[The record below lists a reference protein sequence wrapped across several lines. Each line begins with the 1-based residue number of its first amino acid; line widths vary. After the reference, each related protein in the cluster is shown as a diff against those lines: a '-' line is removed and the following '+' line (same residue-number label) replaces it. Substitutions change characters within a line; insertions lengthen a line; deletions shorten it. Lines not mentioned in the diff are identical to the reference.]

1 MQRESIPFSHSLIL
15 SQDRKTCSKYRKAHL
30 FKCLVGFFHYFY
42 SLNQRVMELPIR
54 YLNEKGQLD
63 DGETSQLRYVYDI
76 MYGEGEP
83 YHNEDWSVVI
93 YPSEVKLVDI
103 PTAAEIFTERYN
115 TGQIICPYKYENYI
129 SNKELQDTI
138 NGLGLDTDAFW
149 LLVMFCFDYA
159 CSICFDCFMA
169 RPTRRENIE
178 SLINLLPDTNNFK
191 AKLSLKTNKGKIEIE
206 SGRTISLILEWVK
219 RGYEQDKDSIHVNRI
234 DVNKGVSPFIDRKDE
249 SDSVLIW
256 YFAHL
261 LKYFFDLNPQFKGK
275 RKKGETSS
283 LNKTLLI
290 SKLIY
295 YTQLSRNT
303 NFLEDTDTLK
313 SFFKQYKNKEI
324 KGLSNIYPTP

>member
-1 MQRESIPFSHSLIL
+1 
-15 SQDRKTCSKYRKAHL
+15 
-30 FKCLVGFFHYFY
+30 
-42 SLNQRVMELPIR
+42 MELPIR

-63 DGETSQLRYVYDI
+63 DGESSQLRYVYDI

-83 YHNEDWSVVI
+83 YHNADWSVVI

-115 TGQIICPYKYENYI
+115 TCQILCRYKYEEYLK
-129 SNKELQDTI
+129 NKDLQDTI

-159 CSICFDCFMA
+159 CSICFDSFI
-169 RPTRRENIE
+169 RLPTRGENIE
-178 SLINLLPDTNNFK
+178 NLINLLPDKNNFK

-206 SGRTISLILEWVK
+206 SNTTISLILEWIK
-219 RGYEQDKDSIHVNRI
+219 RGYEQDKDSIYMNSI
-234 DVNKGVSPFIDRKDE
+234 DVNKGVSPFVLRNDE

-261 LKYFFDLNPQFKGK
+261 LKYFFDLKPQFKGK

-295 YTQLSRNT
+295 YTQLSKNT

-313 SFFKQYKNKEI
+313 SFFKQYKNKDI
-324 KGLSNIYPTP
+324 KGHSNIYPTLDII